1 VSWFAYVGQNP
12 LRYIDPSGLRRVDG
26 DTADSD
32 ADKVQRNSDFEERK
46 RKVRVRKEVDSD
58 IDELTSKAAQRD
70 DPDLSPQER
79 ADLEDE
85 INQLQQDV
93 VRNINDLIVSGY
105 EVDRLLES
113 MGAYNRTVL
122 YNAASWVKNGE
133 IVSAGSFGASANRM
147 QVIKDGLTRYLTYIH
162 SGVDVTAG
170 SHLQTPLFVQAI
182 DAFEDT
188 LVLGIIGTNNRVA
201 LQHLSI
207 ETLSQIELDQVY
219 SPGIMATLTVT
230 GEGTNA
236 HVHVEETVKIGESL
250 LGEEIRG
257 FVNPNTHT
265 GLRPETDFWGR
276 YEDLNSIIIE
286 GVFVEWF
293 SIYKSWNSTTA
304 H

>member
-26 DTADSD
+26 DTA
-32 ADKVQRNSDFEERK
+32 E
-46 RKVRVRKEVDSD
+46 
-58 IDELTSKAAQRD
+58 
-70 DPDLSPQER
+70 
-79 ADLEDE
+79 
-85 INQLQQDV
+85 
-93 VRNINDLIVSGY
+93 
-105 EVDRLLES
+105 
-113 MGAYNRTVL
+113 
-122 YNAASWVKNGE
+122 
-133 IVSAGSFGASANRM
+133 
-147 QVIKDGLTRYLTYIH
+147 
-162 SGVDVTAG
+162 
-170 SHLQTPLFVQAI
+170 
-182 DAFEDT
+182 
-188 LVLGIIGTNNRVA
+188 
-201 LQHLSI
+201 
-207 ETLSQIELDQVY
+207 
-219 SPGIMATLTVT
+219 TLTVT